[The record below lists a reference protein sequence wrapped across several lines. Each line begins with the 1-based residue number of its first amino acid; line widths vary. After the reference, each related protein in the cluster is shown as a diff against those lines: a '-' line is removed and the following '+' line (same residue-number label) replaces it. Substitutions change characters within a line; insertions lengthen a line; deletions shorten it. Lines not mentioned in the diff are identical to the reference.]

1 MNLAQ
6 LLVLFQLTL
15 ECLEKQTR
23 LNVTVDNTGSN
34 TACIID
40 VMTIAQKML
49 LENKTFFDILKSV
62 FP

>member
-1 MNLAQ
+1 MNL